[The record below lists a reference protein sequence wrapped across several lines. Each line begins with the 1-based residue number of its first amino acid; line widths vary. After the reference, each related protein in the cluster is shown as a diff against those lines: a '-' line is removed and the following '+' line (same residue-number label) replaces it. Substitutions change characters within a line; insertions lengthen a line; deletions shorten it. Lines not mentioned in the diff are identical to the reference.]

1 MQHDQFI
8 GQVQNRA
15 QLPSRGDAEAAT
27 RATLE
32 TLGERIPE
40 NLAENL
46 AGQLPQEIA
55 EHLRRTV
62 TLGGAGTGES
72 FGRDEFIHRVAQ
84 RSRTGEPEATY
95 RSRVVFEVLREA
107 TVGGVVHNVRESL
120 PDDLRV
126 LVDAG
131 STGSLE

>member
-1 MQHDQFI
+1 MRHDEFI

-15 QLPSRGDAEAAT
+15 KLSDRGEAAGVT

-40 NLAENL
+40 PLAANLACE
-46 AGQLPQEIA
+46 
-55 EHLRRTV
+55 R
-62 TLGGAGTGES
+62 
-72 FGRDEFIHRVAQ
+72 FGHDEFIRRVAQ
-84 RSRTGEPEATY
+84 RGHTDGPQATY
-95 RSRVVFEVLREA
+95 RSRVVLEVVGEA
-107 TVGGVVHNVRESL
+107 TTGGSMDKIRESL

-131 STGSLE
+131 SSGALE